1 MSYESKPPRQIRNTY
16 GPGGRGQNGRVSDA
30 SPAGTPDLHA
40 DVLERLGTDLVAGR
54 LADVSDLRALSELRT
69 AVEPVAA
76 AAVER

>member
-1 MSYESKPPRQIRNTY
+1 M
-16 GPGGRGQNGRVSDA
+16 GRVSDA
-30 SPAGTPDLHA
+30 SPGATP
-40 DVLERLGTDLVAGR
+40 DLVAGR